1 MFTHLTQKHWNYQCK
16 TLQYMQ
22 MWKLQ
27 LWSIQ
32 FASSE
37 SVLLQPSANNSVRL
51 TGPVWSI
58 AALQPKWPMLLP
70 NLKIAHLNK
79 KCCKE
84 CKVTCEVSTWIVTTV
99 YHYIYE
105 HTCTLYP
112 KTLNVYYSTVYNP
125 CYLPNLPSLLWVN
138 LVVVFLPPE
147 LPNSLQHHRQPWWN
161 SKVPHPTVPVD
172 FAPPSRSSCDH
183 FGRLDLWIPSAV
195 DFSVPNIVEKTS
207 PNQYPNLPRPW

>member
-1 MFTHLTQKHWNYQCK
+1 MFTHLTQTHWNYQCK
-16 TLQYMQ
+16 TLQYIQ

-51 TGPVWSI
+51 TGPVWST

-70 NLKIAHLNK
+70 NLKISHLNK
-79 KCCKE
+79 K
-84 CKVTCEVSTWIVTTV
+84 VLQRVQSHLWSLNMNSYYSISS
-99 YHYIYE
+99 YILTY
-105 HTCTLYP
+105 TLYP

-147 LPNSLQHHRQPWWN
+147 LPNSLQHHRQPW
-161 SKVPHPTVPVD
+161 
-172 FAPPSRSSCDH
+172 
-183 FGRLDLWIPSAV
+183 
-195 DFSVPNIVEKTS
+195 
-207 PNQYPNLPRPW
+207 